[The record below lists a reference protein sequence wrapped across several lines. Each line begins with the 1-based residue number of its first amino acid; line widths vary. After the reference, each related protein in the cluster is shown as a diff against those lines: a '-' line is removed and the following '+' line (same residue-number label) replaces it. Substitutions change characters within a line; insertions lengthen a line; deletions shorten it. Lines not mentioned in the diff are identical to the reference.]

1 MNLNDYQLEALRTA
15 PDQGQQG
22 MRIVA
27 ALGLA
32 GEVGEFVEMVKKEA
46 FHGKP
51 LDIDKAGKEIGD
63 VLWYLSLAA
72 ESVGLKLADI
82 AAANIKKLQARY
94 PDGFVH
100 GGGNRKDDGS

>member
-15 PDQGQQG
+15 PDQGQRG
-22 MRIVA
+22 TRIVA

-51 LDIDKAGKEIGD
+51 LDVDAAGKELGD

-72 ESVGLKLADI
+72 ESLGLKLSAI
-82 AAANIKKLQARY
+82 AAGNIGKLRARY

-100 GGGNRKDDGS
+100 GGGNREDDGS